1 MSALASCAKTVFL
14 QRDRMKSHSSITF
27 YYSSSTLSE

>member
-1 MSALASCAKTVFL
+1 
-14 QRDRMKSHSSITF
+14 MKSHSSITF